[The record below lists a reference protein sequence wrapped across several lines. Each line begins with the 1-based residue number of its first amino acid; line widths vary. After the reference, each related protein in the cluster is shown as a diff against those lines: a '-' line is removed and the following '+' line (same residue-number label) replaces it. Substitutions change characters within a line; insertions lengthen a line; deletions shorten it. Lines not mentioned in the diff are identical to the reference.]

1 MNKPIN
7 KLVHVTE
14 ELPREKHNP
23 LIKKLRYRCRIK
35 ITSLI
40 QVSRAESTK
49 NQGVRERRGV
59 GNT

>member
-23 LIKKLRYRCRIK
+23 LIKK
-35 ITSLI
+35 ITLSL
-40 QVSRAESTK
+40 SNK
-49 NQGVRERRGV
+49 NYVIDSGVTRGV
-59 GNT
+59 HEKSGGS